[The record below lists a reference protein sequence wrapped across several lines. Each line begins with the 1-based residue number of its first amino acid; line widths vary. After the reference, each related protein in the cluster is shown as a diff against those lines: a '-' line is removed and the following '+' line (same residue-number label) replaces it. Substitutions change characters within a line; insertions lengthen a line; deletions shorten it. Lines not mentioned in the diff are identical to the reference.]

1 MRRFAVP
8 VTTGYNPCGGPY
20 MTDLLEKAF
29 EHASKLPPQQQ
40 DALAKW
46 LLDEIEADRAWDATF
61 AKSPAWL
68 ASLAA
73 EALHEK
79 NAGDAHPL
87 VPDEL

>member
-1 MRRFAVP
+1 
-8 VTTGYNPCGGPY
+8 

-46 LLDEIEADRAWDATF
+46 LLGEIAADNAWDATF
-61 AKSPAWL
+61 AKSPALL
-68 ASLAA
+68 ASLAS
-73 EALHEK
+73 ETLQEK
-79 NAGDAHPL
+79 DGGDAQPL

>member
-1 MRRFAVP
+1 
-8 VTTGYNPCGGPY
+8 

-29 EHASKLPPQQQ
+29 RCASKLPPQQQ

-46 LLDEIEADRAWDATF
+46 LLDEIEADHAWDATF
-61 AKSPAWL
+61 AKSPALL
-68 ASLAA
+68 ASFAS
-73 EALHEK
+73 EALNEK

>member
-1 MRRFAVP
+1 
-8 VTTGYNPCGGPY
+8 

-61 AKSPAWL
+61 AKSPALL

-73 EALHEK
+73 EALREK
-79 NAGDAHPL
+79 TAGDAHPL

>member
-1 MRRFAVP
+1 ML
-8 VTTGYNPCGGPY
+8 TGEPI

-46 LLDEIEADRAWDATF
+46 LLNEIAADNAWDATF
-61 AKSPAWL
+61 AKSPALL
-68 ASLAA
+68 ASLAS
-73 EALHEK
+73 EALQEK
-79 NAGDAHPL
+79 DGGDAQPL